1 MLIAQ
6 ISDVHLKP
14 EGVLAYGVADTA
26 MALARNEKA
35 PFHLYLL
42 LRSQGAKAPW
52 LPLFDPFCKRTG
64 RFPFER

>member
-26 MALARNEKA
+26 TALARAVKHINTLNPRPDLVLTTGDLVDE
-35 PFHLYLL
+35 
-42 LRSQGAKAPW
+42 GAS
-52 LPLFDPFCKRTG
+52 
-64 RFPFER
+64 ES